1 LRKDDEMIT
10 KDKKEMEVMTT
21 KFFQDLYTADPSVAP
36 EELIQLFW
44 PINTE
49 EINSFLCKE
58 FSNDEIGD
66 ALFQMGPLKALGPDG
81 FPTRFF
87 NEIGEY

>member
-1 LRKDDEMIT
+1 MIT

-49 EINSFLCKE
+49 
-58 FSNDEIGD
+58 
-66 ALFQMGPLKALGPDG
+66 
-81 FPTRFF
+81 
-87 NEIGEY
+87 